1 MIKFLKPYPI
11 VVVGHVDHGKSTLI
25 GRLLHDA
32 GKLGD
37 GKADEIHAA
46 SKRRNREDEFA
57 FALDSLR
64 LERDQGITVDTS
76 RVWFKTDKRPYVII
90 DAPGHFEFVRNMVT
104 GAHAAEGAVLVV
116 DIGEGIS
123 EQTRRHAYL
132 LTILGIRQV
141 VVAVNK
147 MDMVNYDETTF
158 NAMADGIKEFLSSIG
173 ITPISV
179 IPISAKAGLGV
190 AYHGDETR
198 WFAGPSI
205 LEGLDLFPEPESI
218 KDAPF
223 RMSVQDVYK
232 EGDNR
237 IAVGRI
243 DAGSLRVG
251 DAVVLQPSGR
261 VLTLAKFQPWSD
273 DDTPQI
279 SAAAGQ
285 SVALNFEQAAFVQRG
300 DLLVAQEF
308 RAQTAS
314 SVQAKVFWLHTDP
327 LNLGDMVNL
336 RLGAAKHEVVVTA
349 IDSVVDLQSLE
360 SHDGN
365 SIPCNGVATVTL
377 VSRSTLVF
385 DTDHNSP
392 MARAVLSRDLTVAGG
407 ALIVGRAQSAGEDTS
422 HNLTPVPSAVAR
434 RERAAWFGHKGGVF
448 WFTGLSGSGKSTIA
462 SLLERRLFD
471 LGVHTIVLDG
481 DSVRNGLNQDLG
493 FSEEDRT
500 ENLRRV
506 AHVAHLMS
514 ENGSVVITSFIAPAE
529 SDRSAA
535 RSIIGENFHE
545 VYVKA
550 SVETCEQRDPKGL
563 YHKARLGEIYDFTG
577 VSADYDPPKSPEII
591 LDTEGL
597 SVEAAVDHA
606 LSHILEAV
614 DHVSAKQ
621 QEAALK
627 VAARA

>member
-1 MIKFLKPYPI
+1 MTKFLKPYPI

-25 GRLLHDA
+25 GRLLHDS

-76 RVWFKTDKRPYVII
+76 RVWFKTEKRPYVII

-123 EQTRRHAYL
+123 EQTRRHAFL
-132 LTILGIRQV
+132 LTILGISKV
-141 VVAVNK
+141 IVAVNK
-147 MDMVNYDETTF
+147 MDMVKYDEAKF
-158 NAMADGIKEFLSSIG
+158 KALAGDINEFLSGIG
-173 ITPISV
+173 ITPIFI

-190 AYHGDETR
+190 AHHGDETQ

-273 DDTPQI
+273 DTSQI
-279 SAAAGQ
+279 SATAGQ

-300 DLLVAQEF
+300 DLLVAQES

-314 SVQAKVFWLHTDP
+314 SVQAQVFWLHVDP
-327 LNLGDMVNL
+327 LNLGDVVNL

-360 SHDGN
+360 NHDGN

-377 VSRSTLVF
+377 VARSTIVF

-392 MARAVLSRDLTVAGG
+392 MARAVLSRDLAVAGG
-407 ALIVGRAQSAGEDTS
+407 ALIVGPGEKLGKDAS
-422 HNLTPVPSAVAR
+422 QNLTPVPSAVAR
-434 RERAAWFGHKGGVF
+434 RERSAWFGHKGGVF

-493 FSEEDRT
+493 FSEDDRT

-506 AHVAHLMS
+506 AHVARLMS
-514 ENGSVVITSFIAPAE
+514 DNGSVVITSFIAPAE
-529 SDRSAA
+529 SDRQAA

-550 SVETCEQRDPKGL
+550 SVDTCEQRDPKGL
-563 YHKARLGEIYDFTG
+563 YKKARLGEISDFTG
-577 VSADYDPPKSPEII
+577 VSADYDPPKNPEII
-591 LDTEGL
+591 LDTEML
-597 SVEAAVDHA
+597 TVEAAVDHA
-606 LSHILEAV
+606 LRHILDAV
-614 DHVSAKQ
+614 DHVSVKQ
-621 QEAALK
+621 QEATLQ
-627 VAARA
+627 VAVKA

>member
-1 MIKFLKPYPI
+1 MTKFLKPYPI

-25 GRLLHDA
+25 GRLMHDA
-32 GKLGD
+32 GKLED
-37 GKADEIHAA
+37 GKADEIRAA
-46 SKRRNREDEFA
+46 SKRRNRDDEFA

-76 RVWFKTDKRPYVII
+76 RVWFKTEKRPYVII

-123 EQTRRHAYL
+123 EQTRRHAFL

-147 MDMVNYDETTF
+147 MDVVDYDEATF
-158 NAMADGIKEFLSSIG
+158 RALETGIGEFLADIG
-173 ITPISV
+173 ITPIAT

-190 AYHGDETR
+190 AHHGDETQ
-198 WFAGPSI
+198 WFQGPSI
-205 LEGLDLFPEPESI
+205 LQGLDLFPEPDSI

-232 EGDNR
+232 EGDDR

-273 DDTPQI
+273 DTSQV

-285 SVALNFEQAAFVQRG
+285 SVALRFKQAAFVQRG
-300 DLLVAQEF
+300 DLLVAQES

-314 SVQAKVFWLHTDP
+314 SVQAQVFWLHTEP
-327 LNLGDMVNL
+327 LNLGDVVNL
-336 RLGAAKHEVVVTA
+336 RLGAAKHEVVVTG
-349 IDSVVDLQSLE
+349 IESVVDLQSLE
-360 SHDGN
+360 KHAGGSV
-365 SIPCNGVATVTL
+365 PCNGVATVTL
-377 VSRSTLVF
+377 SARSTLVF
-385 DTDHNSP
+385 DTDHRSP
-392 MARAVLSRDLTVAGG
+392 MARAVLSRDLAVAGG
-407 ALIVGRAQSAGEDTS
+407 ALIVGRGELEADQSGE
-422 HNLTPVPSAVAR
+422 NLTPVPSAVAR
-434 RERAAWFGHKGGVF
+434 RERAAWFRHTGGVF

-471 LGVHTIVLDG
+471 LGVHTVVLDG
-481 DSVRNGLNQDLG
+481 DSVRNGLNEDLG

-500 ENLRRV
+500 ENLRRI
-506 AHVAHLMS
+506 AHVAQLMAD
-514 ENGSVVITSFIAPAE
+514 NGAVVITSFIAPAE
-529 SDRSAA
+529 TDRAAA
-535 RSIIGENFHE
+535 RSIIGDTFHE

-550 SVETCEQRDPKGL
+550 SLDACEQRDPKGL
-563 YHKARLGEIYDFTG
+563 YEKARRGEISDFTG
-577 VSADYDPPKSPEII
+577 ISAPYDPPAAPDIL
-591 LDTEGL
+591 LDTEEL
-597 SVEAAVDHA
+597 TVEAAVDHA
-606 LSHILEAV
+606 LSSILQAV
-614 DHVSAKQ
+614 GHVSVKQ
-621 QEAALK
+621 QDSALQLAAEA
-627 VAARA
+627 